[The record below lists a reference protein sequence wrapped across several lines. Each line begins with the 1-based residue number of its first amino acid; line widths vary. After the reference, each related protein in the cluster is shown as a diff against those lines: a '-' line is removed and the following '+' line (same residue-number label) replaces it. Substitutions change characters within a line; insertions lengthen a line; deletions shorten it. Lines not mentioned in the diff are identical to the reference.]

1 MQFQSFEFLDWIIR
15 MRVLVWRRN
24 LEKLD
29 LKEKIM
35 VSILVLVNLGNFK
48 IIPLRFTG
56 DK

>member
-1 MQFQSFEFLDWIIR
+1 MEKKFRETGFER
-15 MRVLVWRRN
+15 
-24 LEKLD
+24 
-29 LKEKIM
+29 KIM